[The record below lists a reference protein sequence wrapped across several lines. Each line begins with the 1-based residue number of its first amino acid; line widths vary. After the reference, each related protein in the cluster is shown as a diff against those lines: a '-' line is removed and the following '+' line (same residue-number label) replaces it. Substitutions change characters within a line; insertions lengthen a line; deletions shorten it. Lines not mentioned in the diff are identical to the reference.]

1 MSLFLGKE
9 AMVVKVGDRQAKR
22 MLERMGVNLEPINGV
37 EEVIIRTISKDI
49 VIKDPNVSEVKA
61 KGIRVFQV
69 MGEDI
74 EERIREAPKF
84 TEEDILLVA
93 QQANVS
99 KEVAANALAE
109 SNGDLAQAIL
119 KLAS

>member
-1 MSLFLGKE
+1 
-9 AMVVKVGDRQAKR
+9 MVVKVGDRQAKR

-49 VIKDPNVSEVKA
+49 VIRDPNVSEVKA

-119 KLAS
+119 KLTS